1 MSTHGTRAPR
11 EGFQGLTVQR
21 SDPNDARPPPPVR
34 PLPPGV
40 PRPAG
45 PGGRR
50 PGVRRVRPRLSRAR
64 RRRGGA
70 GGGARARRPRS
81 RARPDS
87 ALLAA
92 AVAEAATLPRLTGI
106 IVSQHGRIEA
116 ERYFRG
122 AGPDRRTNVKSASKS
137 VLSALWV
144 AIREGHL
151 KGVDQ
156 PVAELLPEYFGAGT
170 DPRKRAITVGH
181 LLSMTAG
188 LESTSFGNY
197 GRWVSSRDWVRAA
210 LDRPLV
216 AEPGGDMVYSTG
228 STHLLSAVLTRAT
241 GRSTYAYAREK
252 LAEPLGI
259 ELRPWQRDPQGIY
272 FGGNDMYLTPREMLR
287 FGELYLNGGEHG
299 GREVVPRAWVEE
311 SFRSRASSPWE
322 RARVRVRVVDA
333 ALRRAPGVLRVGVR
347 RAVRVRGPGAPAGGR
362 LHLRGRRPARPA
374 PPPRDPR
381 PRGPLP
387 GPRRLR
393 PAPRP
398 RPSRCRSRPTCAPP
412 VSLHFFGL
420 GGGFRSLFL
429 STLTS
434 LRM

>member
-1 MSTHGTRAPR
+1 
-11 EGFQGLTVQR
+11 
-21 SDPNDARPPPPVR
+21 
-34 PLPPGV
+34 
-40 PRPAG
+40 
-45 PGGRR
+45 
-50 PGVRRVRPRLSRAR
+50 
-64 RRRGGA
+64 
-70 GGGARARRPRS
+70 
-81 RARPDS
+81 DS

-137 VLSALWV
+137 VLSALVGV

-287 FGELYLNGGEHG
+287 FGEMYLNGGEHG

-311 SFRSRASSPWE
+311 SFRSRASSPWSGHE
-322 RARVRVRVVDA
+322 YGYGWWMRRSGTHPVYFAWGYGGQYVFVVPGLRLVAVFTSVADA
-333 ALRRAPGVLRVGVR
+333 
-347 RAVRVRGPGAPAGGR
+347 
-362 LHLRGRRPARPA
+362 
-374 PPPRDPR
+374 PRDPR
-381 PRGPLP
+381 HLP
-387 GPRRLR
+387 AIHDLVDRYLV
-393 PAPRP
+393 PAAEARA
-398 RPSRCRSRPTCAPP
+398 PSGA
-412 VSLHFFGL
+412 
-420 GGGFRSLFL
+420 
-429 STLTS
+429 
-434 LRM
+434 